1 MSFRAAANQKGVVLS
16 ERKDAAFVRAG
27 CDFQIDLHRWIW
39 LAHPPAI
46 AGGTDCVQVGL
57 AIDGQ
62 IVKRHFVNVAGVEP
76 GDAMPEVFSVVDAG

>member
-27 CDFQIDLHRWIW
+27 CDFQIYLHSDW
-39 LAHPPAI
+39 LAHPPA
-46 AGGTDCVQVGL
+46 GL

-62 IVKRHFVNVAGVEP
+62 IVKRYFVNVAGIETGAAVP
-76 GDAMPEVFSVVDAG
+76 VVFRVSDTRKKLAVRIE